1 MHTATAHERPT
12 LPEPGYTWYESKAD
26 AFAPATHETHMK
38 NVRIKN
44 SGKPAPDQ
52 NRTLS
57 DELRRFLVTLYQNIN
72 TMKPCPNSIPHP

>member
-12 LPEPGYTWYESKAD
+12 LPEPGYTWYKSKAD

-38 NVRIKN
+38 NVRIKT

-57 DELRRFLVTLYQNIN
+57 DEQRTQHCSRISTNTYIWLR
-72 TMKPCPNSIPHP
+72 